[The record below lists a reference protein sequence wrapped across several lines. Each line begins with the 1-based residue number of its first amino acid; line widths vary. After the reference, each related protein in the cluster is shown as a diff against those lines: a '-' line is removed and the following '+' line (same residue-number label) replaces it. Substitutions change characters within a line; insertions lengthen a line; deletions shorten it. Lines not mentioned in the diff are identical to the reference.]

1 MSKTIRSACR
11 NKHSEDYVGF
21 IAASCGKD
29 VSERIKTIQSS
40 KRYHKAY
47 RSGDGEAQ
55 ASYEEK
61 IDDLLRG
68 ATISWCDRRSLTDK
82 LNKTPHLYYVAVHIF
97 YEDDI
102 DEKYFLKED
111 KALMYAHEL
120 RKKYKDSL
128 NDEGRMCLVT
138 DILPFSD

>member
-1 MSKTIRSACR
+1 MSKTYRSACR

-29 VSERIKTIQSS
+29 VSEKIKAITSS
-40 KRYHKAY
+40 NRYRKAY
-47 RSGDGEAQ
+47 RTGDGEAQ
-55 ASYEEK
+55 TSYEEE
-61 IDDLLRG
+61 IDYLLKG
-68 ATISWCDRRSLTDK
+68 AVISWSDHRSLTDK
-82 LNKTPHLYYVAVHIF
+82 LNNAPHLYYVAVHIY

-102 DEKYFLKED
+102 DEKYFLQED
-111 KALMYAHEL
+111 KALAYAHEL

-128 NDEGRMCLVT
+128 NDEGHMCLVT